1 MTAAVGSVRCANA
14 SGFPAMH
21 DWVIVDTDILIDAA
35 RGVRDAVV
43 CLEQIERQGTLATSI
58 VTEMELIVGCR
69 TKAELRALDRF
80 LSRFQ
85 VLKLNERIS
94 DAAVDLLRRYRLSH
108 GLLIADALIAAS
120 ALLSDNPL
128 VSKNQGD
135 YRFVTGLRLLTY
147 PQLSRIGP

>member
-1 MTAAVGSVRCANA
+1 
-14 SGFPAMH
+14 MH